1 MRATSNKISPSEIK
15 SLSNLSGITNREI
28 QLTSDEESPFK
39 EANQPDKA
47 DDKDKADLKGCHE
60 NSKQT
65 ETEPNLPESRPR
77 RQSVAK
83 T

>member
-1 MRATSNKISPSEIK
+1 MRATSNKISPSDIK
-15 SLSNLSGITNREI
+15 SISNLSGITNREI

-39 EANQPDKA
+39 EVNRPDQEDAKN
-47 DDKDKADLKGCHE
+47 KVNEKGDLQNG
-60 NSKQT
+60 KQT